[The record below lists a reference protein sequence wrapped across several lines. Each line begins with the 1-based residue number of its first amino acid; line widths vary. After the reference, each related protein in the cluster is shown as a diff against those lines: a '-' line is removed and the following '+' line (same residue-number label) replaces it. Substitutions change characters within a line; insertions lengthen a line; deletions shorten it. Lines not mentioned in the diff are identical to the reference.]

1 MTRLWPRG
9 DPIEVLPGAG
19 GAPQSFRWHGGWHQV
34 AAIANRWRVQT
45 NWWQPAEEVDR
56 AYFKLTTAD
65 GLLCVLYTDLR
76 DGAWYCARLYD

>member
-9 DPIEVLPGAG
+9 DPVEVLLGAG
-19 GAPQSFRWHGGWHQV
+19 GAPQSFRWRGGWHQV
-34 AAIANRWRVQT
+34 ASIANRWRVQT

-65 GLLCVLYTDLR
+65 GLLCVLYADLR